1 MKRIGLDIGSTTIK
15 CIVMDEEGNI
25 LFDSYRRHFSKI
37 SENAGRTLNE
47 IADNFPNEE
56 MLLSVSGSAGMGIAT
71 DLNLPFAQEVYA
83 TRTAVNRR
91 LPGTDVVI

>member
-37 SENAGRTLNE
+37 SESAGRTLNE
-47 IADNFPNEE
+47 IADNFPDEE

-71 DLNLPFAQEVYA
+71 DLNL
-83 TRTAVNRR
+83 
-91 LPGTDVVI
+91 